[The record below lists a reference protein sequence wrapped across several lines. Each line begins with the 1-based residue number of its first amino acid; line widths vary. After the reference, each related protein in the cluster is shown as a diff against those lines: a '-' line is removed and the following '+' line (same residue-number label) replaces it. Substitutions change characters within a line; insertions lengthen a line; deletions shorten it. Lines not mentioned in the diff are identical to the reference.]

1 MINIKQLQKDVEERQ
16 RKVIGNYDAI
26 LQQCYNKIMATNQK
40 INDCYCFFSCP
51 TFVFGVPLYN
61 VNSCITY
68 IMEKLILKGFEVKY
82 THPNFLYIS
91 WKNGLNPPVYSNADP
106 NALNADSLQF
116 ASYQQPQPPS
126 YPQQN
131 MITYP
136 SAPMQMQQYQ
146 PHPMQQ
152 QSYNTWETPVANPLY
167 LINKN
172 NASQQ
177 QSYRPVSDI
186 YTDGSLFS

>member
-1 MINIKQLQKDVEERQ
+1 MLNIKQLQKDVEDRQ

-82 THPNFLYIS
+82 THPNLIYIS
-91 WKNGLNPPVYSNADP
+91 WKNGLNPPVYQNADP
-106 NALNADSLQF
+106 NALNADS
-116 ASYQQPQPPS
+116 YQYSPVQTPKQIQYYQSQTPQI
-126 YPQQN
+126 QQTFN
-131 MITYP
+131 MWPIT
-136 SAPMQMQQYQ
+136 SSINN
-146 PHPMQQ
+146 
-152 QSYNTWETPVANPLY
+152 QSSLNMVNRSNSTE
-167 LINKN
+167 KE
-172 NASQQ
+172 
-177 QSYRPVSDI
+177 SYRPISDI